1 MHSKRTNRFARVA
14 SFVALLALAL
24 VPTCWGQFET
34 AAVLGTVLDAHGGGI
49 PRASV
54 SLEDLDTGT
63 TQAAVADAGG
73 SYQFLEVRVG
83 RYQVVAE
90 MAGFKKAVTPAF
102 KVDVGARQRVDVTLQ
117 VGDVKETVQV
127 ASALGRINPVLLSKT
142 YPGGRGLA
150 GGFCGQP
157 GVPSSWNLL

>member
-1 MHSKRTNRFARVA
+1 MHFQKRNRFVLVA
-14 SFVALLALAL
+14 AFAALLAHAL

-63 TQAAVADAGG
+63 TQAALADASGN
-73 SYQFLEVRVG
+73 YQFLEVRVG

-90 MAGFKKAVTPAF
+90 MVGFKKAVTPAF
-102 KVDVGARQRVDVTLQ
+102 KVDRKSTRLN
-117 VGDVKETVQV
+117 
-127 ASALGRINPVLLSKT
+127 SSHLGISYAV
-142 YPGGRGLA
+142 
-150 GGFCGQP
+150 
-157 GVPSSWNLL
+157 